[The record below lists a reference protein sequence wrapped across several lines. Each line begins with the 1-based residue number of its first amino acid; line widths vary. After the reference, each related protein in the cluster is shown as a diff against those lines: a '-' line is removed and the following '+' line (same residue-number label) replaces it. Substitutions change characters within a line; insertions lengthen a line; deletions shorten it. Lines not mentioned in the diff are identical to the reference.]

1 LSIKA
6 VFFDLGGT
14 LLVMRR
20 DRIFRRVLS
29 EEGRE
34 ANLERIHSA
43 YMNAESWWL
52 STFGDRV
59 MTPEQ
64 TNEAYRAL
72 DEKTFTSLYPNE
84 DHGEAVRISKL
95 VRKRWP
101 ELESEIPLE
110 LYPDVE
116 PTLTKLAKDGYFLGL
131 ISNAPPDTARV
142 VEVLGL
148 RKYLGSVVI
157 SGDVGYTKPHPE
169 IFRIALREAGV
180 NPIDALHVG
189 DFYEADI
196 IGARN
201 AGIKGLLIDRE
212 GSQVSLDCP
221 RMKSLDDVFHYL
233 E

>member
-1 LSIKA
+1 LGIRA

-20 DRIFRRVLS
+20 DRIFRQVLS

-34 ANLERIHSA
+34 ASLERIHSA
-43 YMNAESWWL
+43 YMNTESWWL
-52 STFGDRV
+52 TAFGNRV

-64 TNEAYRAL
+64 TNEAYREL
-72 DEKTFTSLYPNE
+72 DERTFAYLYPNE
-84 DHGEAVRISKL
+84 NRGEAVRVSKL

-148 RKYLGSVVI
+148 RQYLGSVVI
-157 SGDVGYTKPHPE
+157 SGDVGYSKPNPE
-169 IFRIALREAGV
+169 IFNIALREAGV

-196 IGARN
+196 VGARN

-212 GSQVSLDCP
+212 GSQSRFDCP
-221 RMKSLDDVFHYL
+221 RMKSLGEVFHYL

>member
-1 LSIKA
+1 
-6 VFFDLGGT
+6 
-14 LLVMRR
+14 MRR

-29 EEGRE
+29 EEGR
-34 ANLERIHSA
+34 AASLEKIHSA
-43 YMNAESWWL
+43 YMQAETWWL
-52 STFGDRV
+52 KAYGDKV

-64 TNEAYRAL
+64 THEAYREL
-72 DEKTFTSLYPNE
+72 DDRAFTIVFPNE
-84 DHGEAVRISKL
+84 DHGEALRVSRL

-116 PTLTKLAKDGYFLGL
+116 PTLTKLAKDGFFLGL

-142 VEVLGL
+142 VDVLGL
-148 RKYLGSVVI
+148 RKFLGSVVI

-169 IFRIALREAGV
+169 IFRIALREAKV
-180 NPIDALHVG
+180 NPVDALHVG

-196 IGARN
+196 IGARK

-212 GSQVSLDCP
+212 GSQSGLDCP
-221 RMKSLDDVFHYL
+221 RMKSLGQVYDYL
-233 E
+233 G

>member
-1 LSIKA
+1 
-6 VFFDLGGT
+6 
-14 LLVMRR
+14 MRR

-52 STFGDRV
+52 SAFGDKV

-64 TNEAYRAL
+64 TNEAYREL
-72 DEKTFTSLYPNE
+72 DERTFTSLYPNE
-84 DHGEAVRISKL
+84 EHGEAVRVSKL

-116 PTLTKLAKDGYFLGL
+116 PTLTRLAKDSYFLGL

-148 RKYLGSVVI
+148 HKYLDSVVI

-169 IFRIALREAGV
+169 IFRMALREAGV
-180 NPIDALHVG
+180 KPVDALHVG

-201 AGIKGLLIDRE
+201 AGIRGLLIDRE
-212 GSQVSLDCP
+212 GSQSHLDCP
-221 RMKSLDDVFHYL
+221 QMRSLGEVYRYL
-233 E
+233 G